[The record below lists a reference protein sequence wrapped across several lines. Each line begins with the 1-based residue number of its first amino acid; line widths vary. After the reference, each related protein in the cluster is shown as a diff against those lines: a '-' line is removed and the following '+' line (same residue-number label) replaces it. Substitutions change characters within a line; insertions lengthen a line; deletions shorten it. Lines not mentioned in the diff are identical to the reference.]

1 MKLEILIVGK
11 QQRFFIIFNTILV
24 FIILLINSYLL
35 KFFQVQNQI
44 LYIILISLVSVA
56 LYFILSYSS
65 ISEIFSLYSKLK
77 DKIQTTMHEI
87 NTPVS
92 TIQINTDILSS
103 KLQDE
108 KNIKRLSRINQAC
121 DNLFKLYDDMEYY
134 IKKEIDYVDI
144 KSFPLR
150 ESIEDLVMQFDDIKQ
165 NIKINIDIDNTS
177 ITTDQNGFNI
187 VISNLISNAI
197 KHNKT
202 ISTINII
209 LTNNILTIQDDG
221 EGIESQHIYN
231 MFDRYYQVNLNQD
244 GFGIG
249 LSIVKEFCDKHKI
262 DIKIDSSTKGTI
274 FKLNLVNIK
283 DKL

>member
-1 MKLEILIVGK
+1 MKLEVLIVGK
-11 QQRFFIIFNTILV
+11 QQKNFIIFNTILV
-24 FIILLINSYLL
+24 FIVLLINSYLVQ
-35 KFFQVQNQI
+35 FFQVQNQI

-56 LYFILSYSS
+56 LYFILSYSF
-65 ISEIFSLYSKLK
+65 ISEIFSLYLKLK
-77 DKIQTTMHEI
+77 DKIQTTIHEI

-103 KLQDE
+103 KLQDD

-150 ESIEDLVMQFDDIKQ
+150 ETIEELVVQFDDIKQ
-165 NIKINIDIDNTS
+165 DIKINIDIDNTS
-177 ITTDQNGFNI
+177 VTTDQNGFNI

-221 EGIESQHIYN
+221 EGIESQYIYN

-249 LSIVKEFCDKHKI
+249 LSIVKEFCDKQRI

>member
-1 MKLEILIVGK
+1 MGK
-11 QQRFFIIFNTILV
+11 QQKNFIIFNTILV
-24 FIILLINSYLL
+24 FIVLLINSYLVQ
-35 KFFQVQNQI
+35 FFQVQNQI

-56 LYFILSYSS
+56 LYFILSYSF
-65 ISEIFSLYSKLK
+65 ISEIFSLYLKLK
-77 DKIQTTMHEI
+77 DKIQTTIHEI

-103 KLQDE
+103 KLQDD

-150 ESIEDLVMQFDDIKQ
+150 ETIEELVVQFDDIKQ
-165 NIKINIDIDNTS
+165 DIKINIDIDNTS
-177 ITTDQNGFNI
+177 VTTDQNGFNI

-221 EGIESQHIYN
+221 EGIESQYIYN

-249 LSIVKEFCDKHKI
+249 LSIVKEFCDKQRI